1 MFSRFESFVTFINQL
16 YRSIQKIKSREMT
29 EMGLKGTHVMCLFY
43 LDRHPEGLTA
53 AQLCNH
59 CMEDKAAVSRA
70 VNKLEA
76 KGLVTLEESEGQRRY
91 RSKIRLTKAGK
102 QITCKMMR
110 LIAEIV
116 DKGGEGLTDEERETF
131 YRSLGMI
138 AKNLQTLCSEKGESD

>member
-1 MFSRFESFVTFINQL
+1 MLNRFESFVTSINQL
-16 YRSIQKIKSREMT
+16 YRCIQKIKSREMT

-43 LDRHPEGLTA
+43 LERHPEGLTA
-53 AQLCNH
+53 AELCNY

-76 KGLVTLEESEGQRRY
+76 ERLVALEEAEGQRRY
-91 RSKIRLTKAGK
+91 RCKIRLTREGK

-116 DKGGEGLTDEERETF
+116 SKGGEGLTEEERENF
-131 YRSLGMI
+131 YKYLGII
-138 AKNLQTLCSEKGESD
+138 AQNLQTLCSEKGE